1 MKRRNKE
8 QKGLVGQRLWINNK
22 FIVVMTGNGFSISI
36 WAFDQWNRIVVSR
49 G

>member
-1 MKRRNKE
+1 MKDRHKP
-8 QKGLVGQRLWINNK
+8 QKGYIARRIWINNRG
-22 FIVVMTGNGFSISI
+22 IVFMTGNGFSISI